1 MEKNIKKPL
10 IIWITSI
17 VVFLISL
24 YFGGVRNGTFVDNPS
39 PIKNLAFILV
49 FLSIFVGFFS
59 FVVMIFKLI
68 RLNVNKEEGKKKNK
82 LKTILVFLIAL
93 PIYPV
98 YLLISTIKSFRL
110 NKPKI
115 KDIRWLI
122 LLINFIVIAPVWVVA
137 YTVIYNVA
145 TDEMFLGLRYQIGHL
160 NEMNSMAPSFPGNS
174 IYKYYPYKNIIYKID
189 KNKAYK
195 FQRGDVI
202 SFSNEITQKS
212 AEITGVKPYSFLKR
226 VVAISGDTVEIKGG
240 GVFVNGVYLEE
251 PYVEKPNSTFPLKKK
266 YEWSKENNL
275 DGLFLE
281 ECQKI
286 TVPDN
291 SLFVLGDN
299 RENSDDS
306 RTIGFINVDDVG
318 HYLPYKEQQETYYEG
333 VNPLNHSDKWRN
345 TNEDYA
351 NLEKS
356 GLIKCK
362 TN

>member
-1 MEKNIKKPL
+1 MYSVYKGLHCFFLGRQIP
-10 IIWITSI
+10 IS
-17 VVFLISL
+17 LIS
-24 YFGGVRNGTFVDNPS
+24 
-39 PIKNLAFILV
+39 
-49 FLSIFVGFFS
+49 
-59 FVVMIFKLI
+59 
-68 RLNVNKEEGKKKNK
+68 
-82 LKTILVFLIAL
+82 
-93 PIYPV
+93 
-98 YLLISTIKSFRL
+98 
-110 NKPKI
+110 KI
-115 KDIRWLI
+115 KRS
-122 LLINFIVIAPVWVVA
+122 A
-137 YTVIYNVA
+137 
-145 TDEMFLGLRYQIGHL
+145 
-160 NEMNSMAPSFPGNS
+160 
-174 IYKYYPYKNIIYKID
+174 IIYSRPTIRVYICTS
-189 KNKAYK
+189 NASIISP
-195 FQRGDVI
+195 RGRR
-202 SFSNEITQKS
+202 K
-212 AEITGVKPYSFLKR
+212 EITGVKPYSFLKR

-306 RTIGFINVDDVG
+306 RTIGFINIDDVG

-345 TNEDYA
+345 TKEDYA

-362 TN
+362 N